1 MALFSRKKTTPTPT
15 SDAPF
20 TGDSGEA
27 PAPEQR
33 PAYPARKGG
42 RPTVQ
47 NPRTRRVSMSLTDE
61 EHAAWTAA
69 AGGGGLSAWAREQ
82 VTAQLEQGQPQVHSA
97 EVAKLRADLG
107 RVGSNLNQ
115 LMRAV
120 NSGQA
125 PGSQELLQAVQ
136 ATREELARVRVELP

>member
-1 MALFSRKKTTPTPT
+1 MV
-15 SDAPF
+15 
-20 TGDSGEA
+20 E
-27 PAPEQR
+27 
-33 PAYPARKGG
+33 
-42 RPTVQ
+42 
-47 NPRTRRVSMSLTDE
+47 NPRSRRVSMSLTEE
-61 EHAAWTAA
+61 EHAAWIDA
-69 AGGGGLSAWAREQ
+69 AGGRGLSAWAREQ
-82 VTAQLEQGQPQVHSA
+82 VTAQLEQGQPEGRSV

-125 PGSQELLQAVQ
+125 PGSQELLEAVQ